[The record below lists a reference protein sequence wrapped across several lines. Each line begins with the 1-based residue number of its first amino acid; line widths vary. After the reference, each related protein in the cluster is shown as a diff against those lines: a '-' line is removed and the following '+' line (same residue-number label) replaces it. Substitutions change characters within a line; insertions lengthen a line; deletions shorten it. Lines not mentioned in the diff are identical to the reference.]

1 MSTLIFLIIAGVVSL
16 IIGFKSSSSLFII
29 VGVCLLA
36 PLVAAIIKL
45 IADRRKKQREEALQ
59 QWRLKEQQHKREM
72 EELGEAERRAK
83 EAALRA
89 AEAKANAARA
99 AELRAKKDAAFLAEI
114 DEIPAAEITLA
125 SEKYPK
131 RTLRDMPEIK
141 FTNITKRTN
150 PLSLSEFV
158 VVDVETTGIPANSK
172 IIELSAVRFEDWQ
185 PVEKFSTLIDPERP
199 IPTEATSVNH
209 ITDDMVKGMPKIWE
223 VMPAFQ
229 SFVGESSVVGHN
241 LSFDLKFLHVYGFD
255 FDSSKRRYYDTLT
268 LAKSTLKRA
277 KYHSGGYGYDDDDY
291 SDNYDVLDYKLE
303 TLCNYYRIHYSNAH
317 RACSDCLVT
326 GKLLKE
332 LAENKME

>member
-1 MSTLIFLIIAGVVSL
+1 MSTLIFLILAGVISL
-16 IIGFKSSSSLFII
+16 IIGFRSSSSLFMI

-36 PLVAAIIKL
+36 PLVFAIIKL
-45 IADRRKKQREEALQ
+45 VVDKRKEQREEALQ

-72 EELGEAERRAK
+72 EEKAEATRRAE
-83 EAALRA
+83 EAKARAVRA
-89 AEAKANAARA
+89 AEF
-99 AELRAKKDAAFLAEI
+99 RAKKDLAFLAEI
-114 DEIPAAEITLA
+114 DEISAAEITLS
-125 SEKYPK
+125 SEKYSK

-158 VVDVETTGIPANSK
+158 VVDVETTGIPATSK
-172 IIELSAVRFEDWQ
+172 IVELSAIRFEDWQ

-199 IPTEATSVNH
+199 IPAEATNVNH
-209 ITDDMVKGMPKIWE
+209 ITDDMVTGMPKIWE

-229 SFVGESSVVGHN
+229 RFVGESSLVGHN

-255 FDSSKRRYYDTLT
+255 FNRSKRRYYDTLT

-291 SDNYDVLDYKLE
+291 SDDYDVFDYKLE
-303 TLCNYYRIHYSNAH
+303 TLCDHYRIHYSNAH

-332 LAENKME
+332 LVDDKMQ